1 MRLPQNWRATVHRDA
16 STAPRM
22 SPGGPGVASRAVGR
36 TLGSIMVL
44 VTLGLAAPAI
54 ATAWNPNEQYL
65 RLRSMEG
72 SVRAAGLAA
81 AVDIDAGFISVEAVT
96 PISLAILLIILG
108 HLAASWTTLGKQLR
122 GM

>member
-1 MRLPQNWRATVHRDA
+1 M
-16 STAPRM
+16 
-22 SPGGPGVASRAVGR
+22 ASRAVSR
-36 TLGSIMVL
+36 TLGSILVL
-44 VTLGLAAPAI
+44 VALGLAAPAI
-54 ATAWNPNEQYL
+54 ATGWVQSQQYL
-65 RLRSMEG
+65 RIETMEG
-72 SVRAAGLAA
+72 SVSAAGLSA